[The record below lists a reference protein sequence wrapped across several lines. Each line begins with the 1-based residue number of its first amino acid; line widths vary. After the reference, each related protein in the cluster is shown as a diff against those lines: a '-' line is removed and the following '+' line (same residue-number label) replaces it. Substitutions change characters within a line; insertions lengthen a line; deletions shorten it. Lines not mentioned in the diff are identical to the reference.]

1 MEPQPAGGIS
11 ASGRRTAEA
20 IAVKKDEP
28 KIRDLAETL
37 VRAERQN
44 DVVAAKELLADDV
57 IINTPQQETRG
68 KDAAAMRLQEVICMA
83 PAIPANDGPLQ
94 FEELEAIGD
103 WAYFRLRFSGGSRP
117 GHIYLRSIAHKERN
131 GLWRL
136 KRISLARA
144 A

>member
-1 MEPQPAGGIS
+1 MKE
-11 ASGRRTAEA
+11 
-20 IAVKKDEP
+20 DEP

-44 DVVAAKELLADDV
+44 DVATAKELLADDV
-57 IINTPQQETRG
+57 IVNTPQQEARG
-68 KDAAAMRLQEVICMA
+68 KDAAALRLRE
-83 PAIPANDGPLQ
+83 AIRMSTVLAANDAPLR

-103 WAYFRLRFSGGSRP
+103 WAYFRLRFFAGSWP
-117 GHIYLRSIAHKERN
+117 GYIYLRSIAHKEHN
-131 GLWRL
+131 GRWRV

>member
-1 MEPQPAGGIS
+1 MK
-11 ASGRRTAEA
+11 R
-20 IAVKKDEP
+20 DEP

-44 DVVAAKELLADDV
+44 DVAAAKELLAEDV
-57 IINTPQQETRG
+57 VISTPQLEARG
-68 KDAAAMRLQEVICMA
+68 KDAAAARLQEAISA
-83 PAIPANDGPLQ
+83 PAAERANDAALR

-103 WAYFRLRFSGGSRP
+103 WAYFRLRFYGGARP
-117 GHIYLRSIAHKERN
+117 GHVYLRSIAHKERN
-131 GLWRL
+131 GRWRV